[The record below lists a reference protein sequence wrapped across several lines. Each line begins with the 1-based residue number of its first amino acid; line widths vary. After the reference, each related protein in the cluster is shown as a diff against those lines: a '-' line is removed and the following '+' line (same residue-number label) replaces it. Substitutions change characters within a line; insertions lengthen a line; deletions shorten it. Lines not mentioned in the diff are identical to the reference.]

1 MSSIQGIKSVD
12 FRITATGEGVV
23 NHNGPARVYNPN
35 AGQTVNNHMMP
46 KLRGVDTMRL
56 TDAPDNTGIKS
67 LRPLS
72 LGSPELANAALV
84 VSDGCLRHALFKD
97 VSFGVQA
104 ITRATAQRALA
115 SLHGL
120 LRGYLITDNNA
131 SFARKSPL
139 YLTQLH
145 CEKPGLVYNQGSQS
159 GARSETSLHS
169 YFITDKNLEYTGY
182 GSISIEELQFIPLE
196 NSLDRS
202 AYSETITHAQG
213 NIIAEMVTAYLQ
225 DLSGNLEA
233 KVNFVPR
240 AIRKHAFANNGE
252 GGLLL
257 NDAAIDVVVSEFLDM
272 LRNLYIRQ
280 SKGFVQVI
288 DVAVDY
294 NNGRPM
300 RILQN
305 TENANSAKGE
315 LRYASYYNVDDITAS
330 AFDQSML
337 ALEKKLKDS
346 KEKKEKKKPAKKDAS
361 GSSDIAA
368 SSAESTT
375 LGEASSTSNIH
386 EPTDSAVDSNSQNS
400 GE

>member
-23 NHNGPARVYNPN
+23 NHNGSASVYNPA
-35 AGQTVNNHMMP
+35 AGQRVKNHMMP
-46 KLRGVDTMRL
+46 KLRGVDAMRL
-56 TDAPDNTGIKS
+56 IEQSDPNTSGNNAIN
-67 LRPLS
+67 
-72 LGSPELANAALV
+72 LGSPEFSKAALV

-280 SKGFVQVI
+280 SKGFVQVL

-305 TENANSAKGE
+305 TENANSTKGE

-330 AFDQSML
+330 DFDQSML

-346 KEKKEKKKPAKKDAS
+346 KENKEKKKPAKKDAS